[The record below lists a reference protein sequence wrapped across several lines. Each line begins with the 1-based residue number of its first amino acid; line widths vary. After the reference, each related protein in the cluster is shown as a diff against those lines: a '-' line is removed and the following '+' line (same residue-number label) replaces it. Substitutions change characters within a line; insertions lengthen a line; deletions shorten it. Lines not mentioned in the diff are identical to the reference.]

1 VAAVSSLSYARLWS
15 TDDHPV
21 QKKITNADRAYY
33 ALLTLPMVRSVF
45 IAEKIKISKTL
56 IWLVATHR
64 AESWTMNTDIAKWL
78 DAFEKKILRRMCVEI
93 KVNENRRKQYSKEL
107 IQMFTDLD
115 TFNCQNKSVEL
126 D

>member
-1 VAAVSSLSYARLWS
+1 
-15 TDDHPV
+15 
-21 QKKITNADRAYY
+21 
-33 ALLTLPMVRSVF
+33 
-45 IAEKIKISKTL
+45 
-56 IWLVATHR
+56 
-64 AESWTMNTDIAKWL
+64 MNTDIAKWL